1 MSRSTRWVT
10 QLGLARNWL
19 SVALLLCISA
29 TAAGVPHANQAEA
42 TTHRAVRSFSES
54 WVLPGGPLQVTI
66 SVSGYGG
73 IGQVVETLP
82 PGFTYESSSLQ
93 SVAVRV
99 DGQTVLFTLLGE
111 DRLTYTVTAADE
123 EDRYEFA
130 GIFKD
135 SNKVEEAVSGQAEI
149 LVSETPPPAPTPS
162 PTPTESPT
170 PSATV
175 TTTPSPMPTPS
186 LSPTPTP
193 SLTPSPTPSL
203 SLAPTVT
210 AGLTNTPTPRSTP
223 QPETTPTETPSQE
236 VVSAETQA
244 DEQVA
249 STAMSQENPAPVPT
263 IQVPESEGGI
273 DGWVAY
279 LIVACATF
287 VSGAGL
293 TYVLMRRR

>member
-19 SVALLLCISA
+19 SVALVLCIYA
-29 TAAGVPHANQAEA
+29 AAAGLPHGSPAEA

-149 LVSETPPPAPTPS
+149 LVSETPPPARTPS

-203 SLAPTVT
+203 CADSYSRANEHPDPSF
-210 AGLTNTPTPRSTP
+210 NTST
-223 QPETTPTETPSQE
+223 
-236 VVSAETQA
+236 
-244 DEQVA
+244 
-249 STAMSQENPAPVPT
+249 
-263 IQVPESEGGI
+263 
-273 DGWVAY
+273 
-279 LIVACATF
+279 
-287 VSGAGL
+287 
-293 TYVLMRRR
+293 